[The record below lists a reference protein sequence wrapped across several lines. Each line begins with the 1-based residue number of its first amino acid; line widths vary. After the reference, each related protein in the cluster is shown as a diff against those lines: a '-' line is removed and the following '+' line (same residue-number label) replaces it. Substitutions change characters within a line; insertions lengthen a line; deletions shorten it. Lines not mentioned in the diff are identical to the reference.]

1 MQVVQEIIQHAKDH
15 KRTVHVTWFDLQDA
29 FGSVSHDLIP
39 LVLKHYNLPPDII
52 NYINNIYSKLQG
64 RVVTKDWESE
74 VFKFKRGV
82 FQGDPYSSTIFLIVF
97 NPLIQYIKLNKD
109 KFGYNLNENFVN
121 TTPFADDFNIISRNK
136 TQHQKFIHNIE
147 QKVASMGLI
156 LKPSKCKSLSI
167 QAGKSNDVTFVLEDD
182 KQVKTHI
189 ETLTESLYKF
199 LGSLITFNSKPQD
212 YFDHLSNIFKDKLEN
227 IDTSKV

>member
-1 MQVVQEIIQHAKDH
+1 MPI
-15 KRTVHVTWFDLQDA
+15 VHT
-29 FGSVSHDLIP
+29 
-39 LVLKHYNLPPDII
+39 Y
-52 NYINNIYSKLQG
+52 YI
-64 RVVTKDWESE
+64 
-74 VFKFKRGV
+74 
-82 FQGDPYSSTIFLIVF
+82 
-97 NPLIQYIKLNKD
+97 
-109 KFGYNLNENFVN
+109 
-121 TTPFADDFNIISRNK
+121 NIISRNK

-189 ETLTESLYKF
+189 ETLTESSHKF

-227 IDTSKV
+227 IDKSKIRGEYKLAIYERYALCSMRYHFSIHPLHKAHLEQ